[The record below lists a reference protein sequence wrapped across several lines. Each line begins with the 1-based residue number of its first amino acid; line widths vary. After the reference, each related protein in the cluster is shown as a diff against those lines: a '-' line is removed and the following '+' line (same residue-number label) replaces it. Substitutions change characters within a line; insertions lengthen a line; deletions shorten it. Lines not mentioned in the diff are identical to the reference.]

1 MAALTVGAHEAKVH
15 FSEYL
20 DRAAHGEVVTI
31 TKHGRPVATLMPA
44 QAPDQGREARMLALM
59 ARIDK
64 VAKGQTLG
72 GLKIK
77 DMVNEGRP

>member
-1 MAALTVGAHEAKVH
+1 MSTLTIGAHEAKVH

-20 DRAAHGEVVTI
+20 DRVSHGDTITI
-31 TKHGRPVATLMPA
+31 TKHGRAVATI
-44 QAPDQGREARMLALM
+44 APVQPSDQGREARMLALL

-77 DMVNEGRP
+77 DMINEGRP

>member
-1 MAALTVGAHEAKVH
+1 MSTLTVGAHEAKVH

-20 DRAAHGEVVTI
+20 DRAAHGDTITI
-31 TKHGRPVATLMPA
+31 TKHGRAVAALVPA

-59 ARIDK
+59 ARIQK
-64 VAKGQTLG
+64 QAQRQTLG

-77 DMVNEGRP
+77 DLINEGRP